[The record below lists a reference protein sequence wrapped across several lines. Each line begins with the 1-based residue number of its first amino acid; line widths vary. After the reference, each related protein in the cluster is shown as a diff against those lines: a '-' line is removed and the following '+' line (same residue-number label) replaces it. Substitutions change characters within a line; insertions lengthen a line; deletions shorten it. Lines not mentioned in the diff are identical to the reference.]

1 MALSLE
7 GGDIRLLEAPG
18 ARRGPGVE
26 AGVGHD
32 GVGEGD
38 VDLTVFRRCF
48 MHLIEGVLGH
58 THLPHVLGC
67 VGLIEH
73 ELDTEDKRNETF
85 RIRTRRLKT
94 PVFKPLTFNAKI
106 FLVID
111 EISYFIP
118 LEELRLLTI
127 PLPHADPDEA
137 GRQEDLVSG
146 VILGEETLL
155 AIPLQLLCS
164 NDVIDL
170 QNRFVKIEESL
181 R

>member
-1 MALSLE
+1 M
-7 GGDIRLLEAPG
+7 
-18 ARRGPGVE
+18 
-26 AGVGHD
+26 
-32 GVGEGD
+32 
-38 VDLTVFRRCF
+38 
-48 MHLIEGVLGH
+48 
-58 THLPHVLGC
+58 
-67 VGLIEH
+67 
-73 ELDTEDKRNETF
+73 
-85 RIRTRRLKT
+85 
-94 PVFKPLTFNAKI
+94 
-106 FLVID
+106 ID

-137 GRQEDLVSG
+137 GRQEDLVTG

-170 QNRFVKIEESL
+170 QNWFVKIEESM

>member
-7 GGDIRLLEAPG
+7 RGDVRLLEAP
-18 ARRGPGVE
+18 RPWSRPGVE

-67 VGLIEH
+67 VGFIEH

-85 RIRTRRLKT
+85 RIRTRRLKH
-94 PVFKPLTFNAKI
+94 L
-106 FLVID
+106 
-111 EISYFIP
+111 Y
-118 LEELRLLTI
+118 
-127 PLPHADPDEA
+127 
-137 GRQEDLVSG
+137 
-146 VILGEETLL
+146 
-155 AIPLQLLCS
+155 S
-164 NDVIDL
+164 NL
-170 QNRFVKIEESL
+170 
-181 R
+181 